1 VRRLQSGLDLGDAF
15 GRSWVSAHEG
25 RWHKS
30 GERGEDEE
38 RYWFHDLAKYE
49 HERAIAEIINDSAG
63 LGKKEKSIDRICRT
77 RSNGRS
83 PNEKLMKKLLTLTAT
98 ALFALTALSFA
109 ASDKDTITEAEKSA
123 WQSIKDKKFDAFQ
136 KMLATDFRGVYASG
150 INKADKEVAD
160 VRTLD
165 FKSFTLGEMDVVF
178 IDKGCA
184 MVTYQVTIE
193 GTEGGKDISGKA
205 YAASFWKKE
214 GNDWRIAFHT
224 DMKAE

>member
-1 VRRLQSGLDLGDAF
+1 LANE
-15 GRSWVSAHEG
+15 EG
-25 RWHKS
+25 R
-30 GERGEDEE
+30 ERKQ
-38 RYWFHDLAKYE
+38 AV
-49 HERAIAEIINDSAG
+49 AEIINDSAG

-83 PNEKLMKKLLTLTAT
+83 PNEKPMKKLLTLTAT
-98 ALFALTALSFA
+98 ALFALTAASFA
-109 ASDKDTITEAEKSA
+109 ASDKDAIIAAEKNA

>member
-1 VRRLQSGLDLGDAF
+1 
-15 GRSWVSAHEG
+15 
-25 RWHKS
+25 
-30 GERGEDEE
+30 
-38 RYWFHDLAKYE
+38 LAKYE
-49 HERAIAEIINDSAG
+49 HERAITEIIDEPAG
-63 LGKKEKSIDRICRT
+63 LGKKKRALTGFAEPDLMAVHLTKK
-77 RSNGRS
+77 
-83 PNEKLMKKLLTLTAT
+83 PMKKLLTLTAT
-98 ALFALTALSFA
+98 ALFALTAASFA
-109 ASDKDTITEAEKSA
+109 ASDKDAITAAEKNA

-136 KMLATDFRGVYASG
+136 KMLAADFRGVYASG
-150 INKADKEVAD
+150 INKADQEVKD
-160 VRTLD
+160 VKSID

-178 IDKGCA
+178 LDKDCA